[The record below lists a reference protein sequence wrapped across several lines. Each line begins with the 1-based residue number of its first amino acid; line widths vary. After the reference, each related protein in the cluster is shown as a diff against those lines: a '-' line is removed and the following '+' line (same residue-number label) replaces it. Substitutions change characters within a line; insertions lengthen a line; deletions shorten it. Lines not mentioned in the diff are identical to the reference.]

1 MRLLSRAELPPWF
14 DSNPFILSG
23 YRPESRSWARSLAS
37 WTYWHNESGNIY
49 SHLVPGLVLGLS
61 LLVLGLDLSSQDGLV
76 VGLQLGTALLCL
88 FVSTLYHTALNHSES
103 VTHLWLQFDYGG
115 ILGLILG
122 NFLSGLHFGFY
133 CHPSLKNLYWSMVR
147 FIEMMWLSTDLTLY
161 RSSLPVLRL
170 ESCSSVRGS
179 ARRNGEH
186 CA

>member
-23 YRPESRSWARSLAS
+23 YRPESRSWVRSLAS

-49 SHLVPGLVLGLS
+49 SHLVPGVILACS
-61 LLVLGLDLSSQDGLV
+61 LLAFGLDLRSLDGLV

-88 FVSTLYHTALNHSES
+88 FVSTLYHTVLNHSEA
-103 VTHLWLQFDYGG
+103 VAHLWLQFDYGG

-133 CHPSLKNLYWSMVR
+133 CHPSLRNLYWSMVR
-147 FIEMMWLSTDLTLY
+147 VIYFSCDKHGTD
-161 RSSLPVLRL
+161 RV
-170 ESCSSVRGS
+170 
-179 ARRNGEH
+179 
-186 CA
+186 